1 MQIFFEHRAS
11 FVFSLSLFLSV
22 KGGEGIVCRKND
34 IFGTKD
40 DKTREEVTGRQR
52 FQVVEIFD
60 ELIVGGRY
68 TSLRSLTM
76 DRLLLEKIL
85 SPDKKSRRPCILP
98 SLPPAIYYL
107 LLRISACIDP
117 ILLFRGS
124 IAVTLYISPIYC
136 NEANSIYSIEIKI
149 LTVQINYNH
158 RSYIVFGFLFLF
170 SFFFPLSIS

>member
-1 MQIFFEHRAS
+1 MQISSEHRAS

-98 SLPPAIYYL
+98 SLPRFIIFYYVYPRVSIPFFYFGDP
-107 LLRISACIDP
+107 LR
-117 ILLFRGS
+117 
-124 IAVTLYISPIYC
+124 
-136 NEANSIYSIEIKI
+136 
-149 LTVQINYNH
+149 
-158 RSYIVFGFLFLF
+158 
-170 SFFFPLSIS
+170 

>member
-1 MQIFFEHRAS
+1 MQISFEHRAS

-85 SPDKKSRRPCILP
+85 SPDKKSRRP
-98 SLPPAIYYL
+98 
-107 LLRISACIDP
+107 
-117 ILLFRGS
+117 
-124 IAVTLYISPIYC
+124 V
-136 NEANSIYSIEIKI
+136 
-149 LTVQINYNH
+149 
-158 RSYIVFGFLFLF
+158 
-170 SFFFPLSIS
+170 FFPPSRDLLSFITYIRVYRSHSFISGIHCGNAIHLPDIL